1 MRDYD
6 VVLEQLERII
16 HKYSQ
21 KESVKKSYGNDVELT
36 QTEIHLISVIGSK
49 PGISMKDLAAAKGV
63 TPGATSQMIK
73 KMIGKGLVEKRI
85 SKESEA
91 KIELFLTKTGNE
103 CFSSHQSHHK
113 KANQKWY
120 DMFDKLDDNTYMA
133 VKNLIAEA
141 EDKIDK

>member
-6 VVLEQLERII
+6 NVLNQLERII

-21 KESVKKSYGNDVELT
+21 KESVKKTYGNDIELT

-63 TPGATSQMIK
+63 TSGAASQMIK

-91 KIELFLTKTGNE
+91 KIELFLTKTGDE
-103 CFSSHQSHHK
+103 CFGAHQKNHK
-113 KANQKWY
+113 AANQKWY
-120 DMFDKLDDNTYMA
+120 DIFDKLDDNTYNA

-141 EDKIDK
+141 DKIIDV